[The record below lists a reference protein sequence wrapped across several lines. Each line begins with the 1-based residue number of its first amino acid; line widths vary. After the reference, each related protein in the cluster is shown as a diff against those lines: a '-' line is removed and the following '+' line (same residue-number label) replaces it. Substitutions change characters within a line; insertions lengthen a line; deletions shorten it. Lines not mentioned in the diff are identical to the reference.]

1 VQAVWA
7 SGVAVPRCVCGGAWK
22 PATIS
27 FGQSL
32 VPESLER
39 AFAAA
44 AGCDLFVAAGTSLV
58 VSPIN
63 GMFDAARSAGAC
75 TAIMTVSETPFD
87 ATADLKIEAPVE
99 RMLPAIAQRVASPL
113 SPG

>member
-1 VQAVWA
+1 
-7 SGVAVPRCVCGGAWK
+7 
-22 PATIS
+22 
-27 FGQSL
+27 
-32 VPESLER
+32 
-39 AFAAA
+39 
-44 AGCDLFVAAGTSLV
+44 
-58 VSPIN
+58 
-63 GMFDAARSAGAC
+63 MFDAARSAGAC